1 MPDQNMRGLNV
12 NKQRYKQVSLTF
24 YSCPHISTY
33 SKDQGKLKI
42 KILHLQNRRKIVY
55 IDVKKEKIVQA
66 IALPFSNIK

>member
-55 IDVKKEKIVQA
+55 RCEKGKIVQA